1 MTGKRSPDLDKDER
15 ARPVGEEILHWFEMF
30 NIWLEIDSDGE
41 LYTHQ
46 ELH

>member
-1 MTGKRSPDLDKDER
+1 MTDKRSPDLDKDER
-15 ARPVGEEILHWFEMF
+15 ARPVDEEILHWFEIF
-30 NIWLEIDSDGE
+30 NIWLEIESDGE